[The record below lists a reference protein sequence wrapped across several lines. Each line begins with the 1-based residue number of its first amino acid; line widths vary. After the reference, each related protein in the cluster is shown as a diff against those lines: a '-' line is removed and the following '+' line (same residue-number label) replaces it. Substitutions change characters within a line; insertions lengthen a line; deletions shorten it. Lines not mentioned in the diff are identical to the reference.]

1 MKSILVL
8 QHVAHEPLGTLHAL
22 LRTAGFRIRYVNYSR
37 EPEASVSMMRYD
49 GLIVLGG
56 PMGVYE
62 ADRHPHL
69 AREIELVREA
79 MAQEKP
85 VLGICLGA
93 QIIAQ
98 ALGAQVGPL
107 PVKEIGWY
115 EVALT
120 EAGRSDPMLSQLGPD
135 EPIFQWHGDGFAL
148 PEGAIRLAT
157 SAACPHQAFRFG
169 PNVYAL
175 QFHLEVDSGMVDR
188 WLDLPAHQTE
198 VEGTHGSGARE
209 RIREETRSR
218 IGPSMASGRRVFG
231 RWLELFS
238 TKRRTTVLRSR
249 P

>member
-37 EPEASVSMMRYD
+37 EPTAEVDMARYD

-56 PMGVYE
+56 PMGVYQT
-62 ADRHPHL
+62 DLHPHL
-69 AREIELVREA
+69 HREIDLVKQA
-79 MAQEKP
+79 MAQDKP

-93 QIIAQ
+93 QIVAH
-98 ALGAQVGPL
+98 ALGAAVGPL

-115 EVALT
+115 DVALT
-120 EAGRSDPMLSQLGPD
+120 DAGRNDPMLAELGPG
-135 EPIFQWHGDGFAL
+135 EPIFQWHGDAFAL
-148 PEGAIRLAT
+148 PEGAVQLAT
-157 SAACPHQAFRFG
+157 SALCPQQAFRFG
-169 PNVYAL
+169 QRVYAL
-175 QFHLEVDSGMVDR
+175 QFHLEVDAGMVDR
-188 WLDLPAHQTE
+188 WLDLPAHQAE
-198 VEGTHGSGARE
+198 VNETHGEAGRE
-209 RIREETRSR
+209 SIREATRDR

-249 P
+249 A

>member
-37 EPEASVSMMRYD
+37 EPDAEVDVTRYD

-56 PMGVYE
+56 PMGVYQS
-62 ADRHPHL
+62 DRHPHL
-69 AREIELVREA
+69 LREIELVKAA
-79 MAQEKP
+79 MEQDKP

-93 QIIAQ
+93 QIIAH

-107 PVKEIGWY
+107 PTKEIGWY
-115 EVALT
+115 PVELT
-120 EAGRSDPMLSQLGPD
+120 DDGRRDPMLSQLGAS
-135 EPIFQWHGDGFAL
+135 EPIFQWHGDGFEL
-148 PEGAIRLAT
+148 PEGAVRLAT
-157 SAACPHQAFRFG
+157 SAACTHQAFRYG
-169 PNVYAL
+169 ASVYAL

-188 WLDLPAHQTE
+188 WLDLPAHQAE
-198 VEGTHGSGARE
+198 IESTHGGAGRE
-209 RIREETRSR
+209 AIRSETQGRIEA
-218 IGPSMASGRRVFG
+218 SMASGRRVFG

-249 P
+249 A